1 VAPPVTVGLR
11 PGREPAPFRGDHG
24 AEAGGGGAEGL
35 AGPVGADPFGLRR
48 ARPGRRDRVV
58 SRHRL
63 RAIFVHELR
72 LRWHDPVPMALLLLG
87 PLLSFTFTRPM
98 FEVMVAAQGHSA
110 EAGGAY
116 AVPAVTLTFSLFL
129 VGYTGLTFFAEYSWG
144 TLARLRASSSTP
156 LELVIGKGAPTFL
169 LGITQLALMAAVH
182 RSALHEAAGDR
193 VLLLVPLGVAWA
205 ACMTSIGLLLVAF
218 ARSVH
223 QLSST
228 ASVLAIICAGLGG
241 TLAPIALLP
250 SWAQTISPA
259 TPTYWAMRAF
269 SDVLLEGATA
279 GSVVLP
285 TVVLLTMSAAAF
297 VLALVRF
304 DTAEVKRA
312 WR

>member
-1 VAPPVTVGLR
+1 MPWLLKWPGLSTTSAPGVPDLRVGM
-11 PGREPAPFRGDHG
+11 
-24 AEAGGGGAEGL
+24 
-35 AGPVGADPFGLRR
+35 
-48 ARPGRRDRVV
+48 V
-58 SRHRL
+58 SRYRL
-63 RAIFVHELR
+63 RAIFAHELR

-98 FEVMVAAQGHSA
+98 FEVMVAAQGHPA
-110 EAGGAY
+110 KAGGAY

-144 TLARLRASSSTP
+144 TLGRLRASSSTP
-156 LELVIGKGAPTFL
+156 VELLVGKGTPTFL
-169 LGITQLALMAAVH
+169 LGIAQLALMGGVH
-182 RSALHEAAGDR
+182 QSSLRDAAGNR
-193 VLLLVPLGVAWA
+193 VLFLIPLGIAWA
-205 ACMTSIGLLLVAF
+205 ACMTSVGLLLVAF

-223 QLSST
+223 QLNST

-241 TLAPIALLP
+241 TLAPLALLP

-269 SDVLLEGATA
+269 NDVLLDRATA

-285 TVVLLTMSAAAF
+285 TCVLLGMSTVAF
-297 VLALVRF
+297 TLALVRF
-304 DTAEVKRA
+304 DTAEAKRA